1 MNYYIKDIKKMTDT
15 EIESH
20 INTLKTKIAEMG
32 AYNPSGT
39 SRAVSNL
46 ARFDKVQ
53 TERAVCN

>member
-20 INTLKTKIAEMG
+20 IDALKTKIAEWG